1 MKILYCDKHNNTP
14 MSNAAS
20 IEQRAKKWL
29 DNGMTDAQIEN
40 ELLASG
46 TDARHIGYMLIEIKK
61 LRNARKTA
69 NGLIFIL
76 VGAVTCLLS
85 CVLTMTSSYSNSNFS
100 LVLYGF
106 TTIGIIIVFVGLMK
120 IFN

>member
-1 MKILYCDKHNNTP
+1 
-14 MSNAAS
+14 MSKAVS
-20 IEQRAKKWL
+20 VEQRAKKWL
-29 DNGMTDAQIEN
+29 DNGVTDKQIEA

-46 TDARHIGYMLIEIKK
+46 TDTRHISDMLAEIKK

-76 VGAVTCLLS
+76 AGAVTCLLS

-100 LVLYGF
+100 MVLYGF